1 MALVLE
7 KIQLEDSQ
15 NVWQE
20 NSRPL
25 FYWCAYGRS
34 YIYIFLFQIVP
45 NDFDHQK
52 KDCLSGFCSTHTS
65 FSRSSAMKQILT
77 KKVNRVF
84 ST

>member
-25 FYWCAYGRS
+25 FYWCVYGRNHLFPYS
-34 YIYIFLFQIVP
+34 YI
-45 NDFDHQK
+45 
-52 KDCLSGFCSTHTS
+52 
-65 FSRSSAMKQILT
+65 
-77 KKVNRVF
+77 
-84 ST
+84 